1 MREKKMIACLTL
13 TKGNSKPKLY
23 GLQQVMKREK
33 RKTACQL
40 TRLKNL
46 HKLLCKQVRKGE
58 LKKKKTQDG
67 ETTQKKE
74 T

>member
-1 MREKKMIACLTL
+1 MREKKMVPCLAL

-23 GLQQVMKREK
+23 GLQQVKTREK

-58 LKKKKTQDG
+58 LKKKPQDG
-67 ETTQKKE
+67 ETTKKR
-74 T
+74 TT